1 MAKQKFY
8 VVWKGHHSGI
18 YNNWPEC
25 EKQIKGFEGALY
37 KSFETI
43 AEAEKALIS
52 KPHEYLGKPKSTIS
66 SLIDS
71 NKPII
76 PSISVDAACAGNPG
90 LMEYRGVD
98 TQSKKQ
104 LFHNGPYKHGTN
116 NIGEFLAIVHGLAML
131 KKHNSNLPIYSDSVT
146 ALSWIKAKKART
158 KLEKTVNNQELFEL
172 IERAEFW
179 LNTNTW
185 QNALLK
191 WETEIWGEIPADFGR
206 K

>member
-1 MAKQKFY
+1 MAKQKYY
-8 VVWKGHHSGI
+8 VVWKGQKPGI
-18 YNNWPEC
+18 YSSWAEC
-25 EKQIKGFEGALY
+25 EKQIKSFVGALY
-37 KSFETI
+37 KSFEDI
-43 AEAEKALIS
+43 KEAEKAYIS
-52 KPHEYLGKPKSTIS
+52 KPHLFLGKPKSTIN
-66 SLIDS
+66 SLIS
-71 NKPII
+71 VGKPII

-98 TQSKKQ
+98 TESKKQ

-131 KKHNSNLPIYSDSVT
+131 KKHNSNLPIYTDSIT

-158 KLEKTVNNQELFEL
+158 KLEQTPQNQELFEL
-172 IERAEFW
+172 IQRAEYW
-179 LNTNTW
+179 LNNNSWPNT
-185 QNALLK
+185 LLK